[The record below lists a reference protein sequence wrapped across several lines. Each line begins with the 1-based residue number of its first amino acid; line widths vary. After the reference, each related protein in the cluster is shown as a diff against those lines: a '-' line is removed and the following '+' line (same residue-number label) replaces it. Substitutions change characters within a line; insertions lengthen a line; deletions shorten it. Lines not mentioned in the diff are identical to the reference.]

1 MSLTSEE
8 LDKQVAEFLAKG
20 GSIQE
25 VKENKF
31 SKPKRMLCS
40 FLQGEYDQVINFIK
54 LSPTPVMFTD
64 IVLYLDYP
72 KSKVRAILACAE
84 GKGKLKYE
92 ICPHQKVKL
101 WSAVR

>member
-20 GSIQE
+20 GTIQP
-25 VKENKF
+25 VTENKYA
-31 SKPKRMLCS
+31 KPKRTLCS

-54 LSPTPVMFTD
+54 LSPAPVMFTD

-101 WSAVR
+101 WSAAK